1 MHNYS
6 VILQWLSLSYVGI
19 EFVSRQLNNYQIY
32 IPCFYKQND
41 VGDYELL
48 AQIDFQKLVGHTNS
62 CY

>member
-1 MHNYS
+1 M
-6 VILQWLSLSYVGI
+6 VKSYVGI

-32 IPCFYKQND
+32 IPCFYKQHD

-48 AQIDFQKLVGHTNS
+48 AQIDFRKLVGHTNS